1 MKELCKIAMASFQAD
16 SDEVQ
21 KLARDFFRAMDSDGD
36 GKIDETEF
44 LEFMQVQGYCDKAK
58 NLDLFKQLD
67 LDGNRTLD
75 FDEVMTLYYIIKSG
89 RPFCDYC
96 KEFIPSTYFT
106 CVGCLEEDPN
116 KRPSYVCLDCFTE
129 QKCDHHKHNDLS
141 RFVDNYSLL
150 EAMKKSAFRELARSR
165 SHPGNYESYQRSNST
180 THIVHNHISNNT
192 WNIQNNSYQHSI
204 SLPAQYPAPSTA
216 IVPQR
221 QKPWMVALNALNVGL
236 ELGAIGSTFCSIL

>member
-1 MKELCKIAMASFQAD
+1 MKELSKIAMASFQAD
-16 SDEVQ
+16 SDKVQ
-21 KLARDFFRAMDSDGD
+21 KLAQDFFCAMDSDGD
-36 GKIDETEF
+36 DKIDETEF

-67 LDGNRTLD
+67 QDGNRTLD
-75 FDEVMTLYYIIKSG
+75 FEEVLTLYYIIKSG

-96 KEFIPSTYFT
+96 KKFIPSTYFT
-106 CVGCLEEDPN
+106 CVGCLEDDPN

-129 QKCDHHKHNDLS
+129 QKCAPHNHNHLS

-150 EAMKKSAFRELARSR
+150 EAMKKSALRELARSR

-180 THIVHNHISNNT
+180 THIVHNHTSNNT
-192 WNIQNNSYQHSI
+192 WNIQNYSYQHSI
-204 SLPAQYPAPSTA
+204 SLPANPTSSTA

-221 QKPWMVALNALNVGL
+221 QLSSLSLLIVW
-236 ELGAIGSTFCSIL
+236 